1 MKKVKKISNKVL
13 ILMIVTILM
22 LITLIGLTMAYF
34 TDSKHFNG
42 ELNFGEIKLKV
53 TDKDGAEFT
62 SSKMFSL
69 TRSNPNAA
77 DTGKVM
83 PGDIVNIQLSVGLE
97 STSEDAYYLV
107 FLTDTNGIFTNATY
121 FSDGT
126 NCYRIDNGSVV
137 KIATDGTETAETTLK
152 VGALKST
159 DTAHSFT
166 INAKISED
174 LENQGIET
182 EVTLKI
188 FAIQQANLSIE
199 SAQTKLITMGSNIPA
214 GYVKKDYVEAQNN
227 SAQGYLNS
235 FKTDVMWKNVSKIDV
250 SMCFT
255 STHVK
260 PMLFSSWSSTTSRQA
275 PFIYASASGFVGSGV
290 TISAN
295 NNYTIDDLINNG
307 IKNFS
312 LTISSNTNENI
323 ITFGSWIDSA
333 WSNSWK
339 LESLKMYDTNNNL
352 IRNFIPALRQSDNV
366 VGVLDLVENVFHE
379 NMGAGKF
386 TSN

>member
-255 STHVK
+255 STNAGK
-260 PMLFSSWSSTTSRQA
+260 PMIFSSWTSSTSRQA
-275 PFIYASASGFVGSGV
+275 PWICAKSGGFEANGI

-295 NNYTIDDLINNG
+295 TNVNLINDG

-312 LTISSNTNENI
+312 LTISGNTNENI
-323 ITFGSWIDSA
+323 ITFGSWIDTTWSA
-333 WSNSWK
+333 SWK

-366 VGVLDLVENVFHE
+366 VGVLDLVENVFYE